1 MNDKIMTRIDNVSPV
16 QRTSL
21 HESITPVQVSR
32 LVDRF
37 YERVLADARLGPI
50 FRRHA
55 GPQWNRHLGTMK
67 SFWRSV
73 LLRSGEYKGKPVPVH
88 QRINGIGTGDFERW
102 LALFQD
108 TTAEVFSPAA
118 APLVNAAA
126 ARIATSLWLARN
138 ADPFAAPPTWSI
150 AGGEDVDIS
159 C

>member
-1 MNDKIMTRIDNVSPV
+1 MTRIDHVAPV
-16 QRTSL
+16 QRNSL
-21 HESITPVQVSR
+21 HESITPAQVSR

-55 GPQWNRHLGTMK
+55 GPRWNRHLETMK

-88 QRINGIGTGDFERW
+88 QRIDGIETGDFERW

-108 TTAEVFSPAA
+108 TTAEVFAPAA

-138 ADPFAAPPTWSI
+138 GDPFTSPPTWSI
-150 AGGEDVDIS
+150 ATGDDVDIS